1 MVIKYNATIA
11 KGKIY
16 KLSIKSPISVSTLI
30 FFLTALY
37 RAQLNATIIPT
48 QGSYFK
54 LKKIIKKIE
63 MKTNKIEKN
72 LFLLSFSL
80 KKIYP
85 NNTLKIG
92 IMK

>member
-37 RAQLNATIIPT
+37 RAQLNAT
-48 QGSYFK
+48 
-54 LKKIIKKIE
+54 
-63 MKTNKIEKN
+63 N
-72 LFLLSFSL
+72 
-80 KKIYP
+80 
-85 NNTLKIG
+85 
-92 IMK
+92 